1 MSYDTG
7 HHAAGG
13 YPPAAG
19 TETDAID
26 VRDVAADKPFA
37 SLTTRDY
44 VTDAVAAVLL
54 LVSLSLTWRLPSFSP
69 QPASDVAWAL
79 PVTLL
84 ALAALVL
91 PYLARIGAFPGSWS
105 VHTTRRWRLLLTAP
119 YALAVLAQIVLDVIP
134 GDRLEGVGAA
144 VAVGLAGAV
153 LAASPRTSEVG
164 PPEQDASGANLGRTL
179 ARVLTFLAL
188 AGMLGWLVYFIVG
201 WTQLAERVQRG
212 LGGAA
217 WLALSLVAVLALVA
231 VVLVPLVLG
240 GLGRAVAW
248 QRVLIAVAVAAVV
261 MFFVQGSSTNT
272 FAKFETIRTWR
283 DGFPV
288 IATGFGLV
296 LLPGAAA
303 ALAAPVA
310 ARARRAADDAGSWF
324 RTARSA
330 LVLHASV
337 TLLLAVATI
346 AALVVV
352 DDLAVAPQVAHALV
366 LLVSGALALVA
377 ASAVRKD
384 VVERRGTVLVLTV
397 LAAVAGITAMSQ
409 VAGNE
414 AIAPMPVNVLSIGYL
429 LIALALPILVVL
441 ALTVPVVVREFFGAH
456 PRAPRADA
464 QGAYEW
470 RPAARPAYEGHGQPQ
485 GSPQQPEQGYGYGAP
500 ASTVA
505 AAAAPAPGYAAPTGY
520 PAAEPTY
527 PPAAEP
533 SYPPASGT
541 YGTEGYDA
549 NQSDGEVQTGGY
561 GQQASAQAPVQPV
574 AQAPETQP
582 VTEQAE
588 PEHAPAHDDDLDHD
602 TVLKVDRSALPA
614 ADTTAV
620 FDPIEE
626 PIADAPPAHGFTAAQ
641 AADPAT
647 SAHTLAQIV
656 QDAPELRAAVASN
669 PTTYPALLEWLGQL
683 GDPDVDAALKS
694 RQG

>member
-1 MSYDTG
+1 MSHDTG
-7 HHAAGG
+7 HQAPGG

-26 VRDVAADKPFA
+26 GRDVTAAKPFA

-54 LVSLSLTWRLPSFSP
+54 LVSLSLTWRLPSFAP

-91 PYLARIGAFPGSWS
+91 PYLARLGAFPGSWS

-119 YALAVLAQIVLDVIP
+119 YGLAVLAQIVLDVIP

-164 PPEQDASGANLGRTL
+164 PVEQDASGANLGRTL
-179 ARVLTFLAL
+179 ARLLTFLAL
-188 AGMLGWLVYFIVG
+188 AGLLGWLVYFIVG
-201 WTQLAERVQRG
+201 WTQLAERDQER
-212 LGGAA
+212 LGGVA

-231 VVLVPLVLG
+231 IVFIPLVLG

-261 MFFVQGSSTNT
+261 LFFVQGSSTNV

-352 DDLAVAPQVAHALV
+352 DDLAVAPQVAHAVV

-377 ASAVRKD
+377 ASALRKD

-409 VAGNE
+409 VSGNE
-414 AIAPMPVNVLSIGYL
+414 AIGPMPVNVLSIGYL

-441 ALTVPVVVREFFGAH
+441 ALTVPTVVREFFAAH
-456 PRAPRADA
+456 PRAPRADSR
-464 QGAYEW
+464 GAYEW
-470 RPAARPAYEGHGQPQ
+470 RPASRPAYEAHGQAQ
-485 GSPQQPEQGYGYGAP
+485 GAPSQHGDQSYGYGAP
-500 ASTVA
+500 AANVA
-505 AAAAPAPGYAAPTGY
+505 AAGAAAPGYGASTGY
-520 PAAEPTY
+520 PAAEQSY
-527 PPAAEP
+527 PAAAEP
-533 SYPPASGT
+533 SYPPAAGAPST
-541 YGTEGYDA
+541 ASPDTAQVD
-549 NQSDGEVQTGGY
+549 GY
-561 GQQASAQAPVQPV
+561 GQTPVEAPAQPV
-574 AQAPETQP
+574 EPAPATQP
-582 VTEQAE
+582 VVEQAE
-588 PEHAPAHDDDLDHD
+588 PEQAPVLDDDLDHD
-602 TVLKVDRSALPA
+602 TVLKVDRSALPS

-626 PIADAPPAHGFTAAQ
+626 PVAEAPAAHGFTAAQ

>member
-1 MSYDTG
+1 
-7 HHAAGG
+7 
-13 YPPAAG
+13 
-19 TETDAID
+19 
-26 VRDVAADKPFA
+26 
-37 SLTTRDY
+37 
-44 VTDAVAAVLL
+44 
-54 LVSLSLTWRLPSFSP
+54 
-69 QPASDVAWAL
+69 
-79 PVTLL
+79 
-84 ALAALVL
+84 
-91 PYLARIGAFPGSWS
+91 
-105 VHTTRRWRLLLTAP
+105 
-119 YALAVLAQIVLDVIP
+119 
-134 GDRLEGVGAA
+134 
-144 VAVGLAGAV
+144 
-153 LAASPRTSEVG
+153 
-164 PPEQDASGANLGRTL
+164 
-179 ARVLTFLAL
+179 
-188 AGMLGWLVYFIVG
+188 
-201 WTQLAERVQRG
+201 
-212 LGGAA
+212 
-217 WLALSLVAVLALVA
+217 
-231 VVLVPLVLG
+231 
-240 GLGRAVAW
+240 AW

-261 MFFVQGSSTNT
+261 LFFVQGSSTNA

-352 DDLAVAPQVAHALV
+352 DDLAVAPQVAHAVV

-377 ASAVRKD
+377 ASALRKD

-409 VAGNE
+409 VSGNE
-414 AIAPMPVNVLSIGYL
+414 AIGPMPVNVLSIGYL

-441 ALTVPVVVREFFGAH
+441 ALTVPTVVREFFAAH

-533 SYPPASGT
+533 SYPPAAEPSYPPASGT
-541 YGTEGYDA
+541 YGTEGHDA
-549 NQSDGEVQTGGY
+549 NQS
-561 GQQASAQAPVQPV
+561 
-574 AQAPETQP
+574 
-582 VTEQAE
+582 
-588 PEHAPAHDDDLDHD
+588 
-602 TVLKVDRSALPA
+602 
-614 ADTTAV
+614 
-620 FDPIEE
+620 
-626 PIADAPPAHGFTAAQ
+626 
-641 AADPAT
+641 
-647 SAHTLAQIV
+647 
-656 QDAPELRAAVASN
+656 
-669 PTTYPALLEWLGQL
+669 
-683 GDPDVDAALKS
+683 
-694 RQG
+694 